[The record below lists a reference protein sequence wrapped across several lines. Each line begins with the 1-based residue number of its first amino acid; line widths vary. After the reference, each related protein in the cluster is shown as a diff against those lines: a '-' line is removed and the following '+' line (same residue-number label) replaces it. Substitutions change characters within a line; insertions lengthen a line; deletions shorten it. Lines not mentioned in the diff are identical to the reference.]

1 MKELSFEQKI
11 SKIEEIVELLD
22 SGDESMDNLLKRFE
36 EGLKLVKE
44 CREFL
49 DKAEMKIIDITKEE
63 N

>member
-1 MKELSFEQKI
+1 MKEVSFEQKI

>member
-22 SGDESMDNLLKRFE
+22 SGDESMDNLLMRFE

-49 DKAEMKIIDITKEE
+49 DKAEMKIIDITKED